1 MGGGGTQKHWQ
12 LKIKVQKTR
21 ETKVE
26 LFEEWLMNLTK
37 YGMMKCDTQSF
48 INSEQE
54 ILIIVHQI
62 FLNKFPRH
70 EPGFFS
76 E

>member
-26 LFEEWLMNLTK
+26 LFEE
-37 YGMMKCDTQSF
+37 
-48 INSEQE
+48 
-54 ILIIVHQI
+54 
-62 FLNKFPRH
+62 
-70 EPGFFS
+70 
-76 E
+76 